1 VGVGA
6 PNYGEGMSYHC
17 SSTPKRRACVTAVA
31 VGLVG
36 VVSIGLGATAGNAA
50 DGGVL
55 YVVQGLP
62 GRTVDVSVD
71 GQLVAR
77 GVKGATLTDALRV
90 SAGAHTMTFTSSS
103 ALVLERSVTVKAG
116 GSTDVVLHLP
126 VDPAGAPVVT
136 LFDNTTTPVPADKAS
151 VTVAHTAALPPA
163 DIRVNGKVFFA
174 NIANG
179 ESLNLVVPADTYAVD
194 IVPTGTSGP
203 AVLGPLDLTVK
214 GGSLNR
220 VFAVGDPTSSS
231 MRAVVQ
237 MLPLTPAG
245 SPAPDLVDTGT
256 GGQAAASPSD
266 ALLRVPLRR

>member
-1 VGVGA
+1 
-6 PNYGEGMSYHC
+6 MSYPHRT
-17 SSTPKRRACVTAVA
+17 SLLRRACLTGAVA
-31 VGLVG
+31 LVAG
-36 VVSIGLGATAGNAA
+36 AAAVTLGASSGAAA
-50 DGGVL
+50 DGGVV

-62 GRTVDVSVD
+62 GRTVDVAID
-71 GQLVAR
+71 GETVAS
-77 GVKGATLTDALRV
+77 GVKGATLTDALRID
-90 SAGAHTMTFTSSS
+90 SGSHTITFTSEGKR
-103 ALVLERSVTVKAG
+103 LLERSLTIKSG

-136 LFDNTTTPVPADKAS
+136 LFDNTSTPVTADKAS
-151 VTVAHTAALPPA
+151 VTVAHTAAVPPA

-174 NIANG
+174 NVANG

-194 IVPTGTSGP
+194 IVPAGASSP
-203 AVLGPLDLTVK
+203 VVLGPLDLEVK

-237 MLPLTPAG
+237 VLPLTATG

-256 GGQAAASPSD
+256 GGQAAGDPAD

>member
-1 VGVGA
+1 
-6 PNYGEGMSYHC
+6 
-17 SSTPKRRACVTAVA
+17 
-31 VGLVG
+31 
-36 VVSIGLGATAGNAA
+36 
-50 DGGVL
+50 
-55 YVVQGLP
+55 
-62 GRTVDVSVD
+62 
-71 GQLVAR
+71 
-77 GVKGATLTDALRV
+77 
-90 SAGAHTMTFTSSS
+90 MTFTAGGK
-103 ALVLERSVTVKAG
+103 ALLESRVTVKAG

-136 LFDNTTTPVPADKAS
+136 LFDNTSTPVPADKAS
-151 VTVAHTAALPPA
+151 VTVAHTAAVPPA
-163 DIRVNGKVFFA
+163 DIRVDGKVFFA
-174 NIANG
+174 NVANG

-194 IVPTGTSGP
+194 VVPAGTTGP

-237 MLPLTPAG
+237 MLPLTPTG

-256 GGQAAASPSD
+256 GGQAAAAQSSSD